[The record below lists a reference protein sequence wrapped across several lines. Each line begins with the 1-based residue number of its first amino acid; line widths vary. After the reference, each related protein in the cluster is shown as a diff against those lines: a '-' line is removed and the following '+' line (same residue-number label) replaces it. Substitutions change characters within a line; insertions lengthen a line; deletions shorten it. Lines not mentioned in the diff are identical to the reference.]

1 MDMEANMTWS
11 EKKEGSGMSKSMKK
25 TLLLVNC
32 VILSLGSAIGPLVLR
47 LYFVKGATGVWIPA
61 GLETAGWPIIIF
73 PLIASYIYRR
83 GRNGPKMTRVS
94 FITWRLALASA
105 VLGILTGLDDFLY
118 ASGVNYLPVST
129 SALVI
134 ASQLAFTACFA
145 FLLVRQSF
153 TAFSVNAIVLLCM
166 GSGVLA
172 LNTSS
177 DRPPHVTSAQY
188 FKGFFM
194 TVGAAVLYGF
204 VLPAVEF
211 TYKKADQSITYT
223 LVLEMQ
229 MVISFFAT
237 SFNVVGM
244 IIHKEIQEMPREAA
258 KFELGGKVGYCL
270 VLVAVALVWQ
280 CFFLGAVGV
289 VSCGSSLLS
298 GVLIATFLPITEILA
313 VFIYNEQ
320 FGPQKAVALV
330 LSLWGFVS
338 YFYGEYKQMKDSS
351 PILG

>member
-1 MDMEANMTWS
+1 
-11 EKKEGSGMSKSMKK
+11 MSKSMKK

-244 IIHKEIQEMPREAA
+244 IIHKEIQ
-258 KFELGGKVGYCL
+258 VCNVYIT
-270 VLVAVALVWQ
+270 
-280 CFFLGAVGV
+280 
-289 VSCGSSLLS
+289 LLRM
-298 GVLIATFLPITEILA
+298 
-313 VFIYNEQ
+313 N
-320 FGPQKAVALV
+320 
-330 LSLWGFVS
+330 
-338 YFYGEYKQMKDSS
+338 
-351 PILG
+351 

>member
-244 IIHKEIQEMPREAA
+244 IIHKEIQ
-258 KFELGGKVGYCL
+258 
-270 VLVAVALVWQ
+270 VWQ

>member
-1 MDMEANMTWS
+1 
-11 EKKEGSGMSKSMKK
+11 
-25 TLLLVNC
+25 
-32 VILSLGSAIGPLVLR
+32 
-47 LYFVKGATGVWIPA
+47 
-61 GLETAGWPIIIF
+61 
-73 PLIASYIYRR
+73 
-83 GRNGPKMTRVS
+83 MTRVS

-105 VLGILTGLDDFLY
+105 VLG
-118 ASGVNYLPVST
+118 
-129 SALVI
+129 
-134 ASQLAFTACFA
+134 
-145 FLLVRQSF
+145 QSF

-244 IIHKEIQEMPREAA
+244 IEMPREAA

-298 GVLIATFLPITEILA
+298 A